1 MVYLHLCLLLEHL
14 FDEHLRYPKKKKK
27 KKKKKS
33 AEPDSNQRPKDIS
46 KPLQSSALPT
56 ELSADTPN
64 VTFRIA
70 IVSHLVFFQI
80 PSSLFWG
87 HGLSFL
93 KESFQKAI
101 PYFSKKCEELH
112 D

>member
-1 MVYLHLCLLLEHL
+1 M
-14 FDEHLRYPKKKKK
+14 
-27 KKKKKS
+27 
-33 AEPDSNQRPKDIS
+33 
-46 KPLQSSALPT
+46 PT
-56 ELSADTPN
+56 A
-64 VTFRIA
+64 TFRIA
-70 IVSHLVFFQI
+70 IIIISHLVFFQI

-112 D
+112 VLVSGLTKRKRLCIITQSMQYSDGSTGITYILFHIKQVLADSLNNDKKKSVKIQMM